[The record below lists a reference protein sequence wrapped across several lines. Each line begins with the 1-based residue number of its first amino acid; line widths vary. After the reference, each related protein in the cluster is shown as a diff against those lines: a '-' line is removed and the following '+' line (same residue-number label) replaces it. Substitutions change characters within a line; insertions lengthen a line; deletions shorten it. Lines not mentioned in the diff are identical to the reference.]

1 MSRFDARVLL
11 IDVGLCGV
19 FDSRPRMACL
29 LIENGK
35 PSAPHR
41 GTKLALPAD
50 SGMDLLRYL
59 RQAAALD
66 PAPSSLEKRIAKVE
80 GQLSAPANR

>member
-29 LIENGK
+29 LIKNGK
-35 PSAPHR
+35 PPALHR
-41 GTKLALPAD
+41 GTKLALSAD
-50 SGMDLLRYL
+50 SGVDLLRYL

-66 PAPSSLEKRIAKVE
+66 PAPSSLGKRIAEVE
-80 GQLSAPANR
+80 ERLSVPANR